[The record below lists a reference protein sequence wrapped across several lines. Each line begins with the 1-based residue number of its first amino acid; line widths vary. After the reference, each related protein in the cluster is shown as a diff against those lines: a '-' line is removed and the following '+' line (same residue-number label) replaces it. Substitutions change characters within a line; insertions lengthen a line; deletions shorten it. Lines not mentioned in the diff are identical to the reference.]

1 MSINDPARDAGLWLV
16 DGLIVLVN
24 RLRHRPES
32 LGRATLL
39 ELVSPYCPGHQE
51 ISIDYSN
58 RDSLSSPCVAF
69 ANLGLLARVS
79 QSSVLSGNTCRRRNP
94 GRKVRLK
101 PHPSILSIFIIVSEF
116 LE

>member
-32 LGRATLL
+32 LGQATLL

-58 RDSLSSPCVAF
+58 VIIEIHCLH
-69 ANLGLLARVS
+69 LA
-79 QSSVLSGNTCRRRNP
+79 
-94 GRKVRLK
+94 
-101 PHPSILSIFIIVSEF
+101 
-116 LE
+116 